1 MEINLTLGTMK
12 RSSCL
17 KERFRKIYNS
27 YPDNDQGY
35 QREVDVITTSEL
47 IGSVG
52 GSLGIF
58 FGFSFSGY
66 ALYLH
71 EKCVS
76 IFMTKLPQ
84 SDKKW
89 MLFLGVMF
97 LKQSIPFCARAL

>member
-1 MEINLTLGTMK
+1 MTFNGELHKIEIFEEKDIARFTIHIQTMTK
-12 RSSCL
+12 DIR
-17 KERFRKIYNS
+17 E
-27 YPDNDQGY
+27 
-35 QREVDVITTSEL
+35 EVDVITTSGL
-47 IGSVG
+47 IGSIG
-52 GSLGIF
+52 GSLGMF

-66 ALYLH
+66 ALYLLD
-71 EKCVS
+71 KCVS